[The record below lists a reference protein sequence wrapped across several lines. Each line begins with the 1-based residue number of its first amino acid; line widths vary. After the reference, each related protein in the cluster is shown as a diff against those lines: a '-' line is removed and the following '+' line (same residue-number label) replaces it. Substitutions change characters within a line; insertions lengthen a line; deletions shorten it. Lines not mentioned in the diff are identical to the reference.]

1 MRQKFAIGAEID
13 LLTPA
18 ELGQAAAGITKA
30 IVGLRQPPLIERI
43 SFPFSSDPA
52 GLVGPA
58 GANGPAVAFRCPMGM
73 RADINRITLD
83 IAGFPTTVVNVT
95 GRLAMRSVD
104 VNGPLVYFWPQ
115 PGGNVAPAIESYGG
129 DAPRI
134 NGGESL
140 VLVGSALSASQEF
153 ILNLQITLFESPA
166 RERGEPRL

>member
-1 MRQKFAIGAEID
+1 MRQKFAIGAEVD

-18 ELGQAAAGITKA
+18 ELGQAAAGITRA
-30 IVGLRQPPLIERI
+30 IVGLRQPPLIERV
-43 SFPFSSDPA
+43 SFPFSSDA
-52 GLVGPA
+52 GGLVGPA
-58 GANGPAVAFRCPMGM
+58 STIGAQIAYRCPLGM
-73 RADINRITLD
+73 RADVNRITLD
-83 IAGFPTTVVNVT
+83 IAGFPTTVVNTT
-95 GRLAMRSVD
+95 GRLALRAVD

-153 ILNLQITLFESPA
+153 ILNLQLTLFESPA